1 MSDNITAQWAREQAN
16 EILGKKVSEELDKCE
31 TAIVLA
37 VGRNEM
43 TCSVS
48 IYAHEKTLSELRN
61 RGFKVKQHDG
71 YDQRDPAYIQ
81 INW

>member
-31 TAIVLA
+31 TAIRNA
-37 VGRNEM
+37 VKRNEM

-48 IYAHEKTLSELRN
+48 IYAHEKTLSELTK
-61 RGFKVKQHDG
+61 RGFKVKQHEG